1 MKKISTLTLVLLLL
15 LLLSTALAAG
25 GSLSLKASQP
35 LDRQF
40 EAFRAYLDSL
50 PAEDRA
56 AWAAEMAAI
65 LQQEES
71 ASSRLSLAAIDGDAL
86 VWVSKT
92 GKKYHSDSGCS
103 GMKSP
108 RSLTRE
114 DAIRQGY
121 QPCKKCKS
129 F

>member
-1 MKKISTLTLVLLLL
+1 MKKISTLTLVLL

-35 LDRQF
+35 LDRQQF

-56 AWAAEMAAI
+56 AWTAEMAAI
-65 LQQEES
+65 LRQEES
-71 ASSRLSLAAIDGDAL
+71 ASSRLSLAAIDGEAL

-108 RSLTRE
+108 VQVSRE
-114 DAIRQGY
+114 EALRRGLA
-121 QPCKKCKS
+121 PCKRCKPQ
-129 F
+129 

>member
-1 MKKISTLTLVLLLL
+1 MKKISTLTLVLL

-71 ASSRLSLAAIDGDAL
+71 ASSRLSLAAIDDEIL

-108 RSLTRE
+108 VQVSRE
-114 DAIRQGY
+114 EALRRGLA
-121 QPCKKCKS
+121 PCKRCKPQ
-129 F
+129 

>member
-1 MKKISTLTLVLLLL
+1 MKKISTLTLVLL

-71 ASSRLSLAAIDGDAL
+71 ASSRLGLAAIDGEIL

-108 RSLTRE
+108 VQVSRE
-114 DAIRQGY
+114 EALRRGLA
-121 QPCKKCKS
+121 PCKRCKPQ
-129 F
+129 

>member
-1 MKKISTLTLVLLLL
+1 MKKISTLTLVLL

-71 ASSRLSLAAIDGDAL
+71 ASSRLSLAAIDDEAL

-108 RSLTRE
+108 VQVSRE
-114 DAIRQGY
+114 EALRRGLA
-121 QPCKKCKS
+121 PCKRCKPQ
-129 F
+129 

>member
-1 MKKISTLTLVLLLL
+1 
-15 LLLSTALAAG
+15 
-25 GSLSLKASQP
+25 
-35 LDRQF
+35 
-40 EAFRAYLDSL
+40 
-50 PAEDRA
+50 
-56 AWAAEMAAI
+56 MAAI

-108 RSLTRE
+108 VQVSRE
-114 DAIRQGY
+114 EALRRGLA
-121 QPCKKCKS
+121 PCKRCKPQ
-129 F
+129 

>member
-1 MKKISTLTLVLLLL
+1 MKKISTLTLVLL

-35 LDRQF
+35 LDRQQF

-108 RSLTRE
+108 VQVSRE
-114 DAIRQGY
+114 EALRRGLA
-121 QPCKKCKS
+121 PCKRCKPQ
-129 F
+129 